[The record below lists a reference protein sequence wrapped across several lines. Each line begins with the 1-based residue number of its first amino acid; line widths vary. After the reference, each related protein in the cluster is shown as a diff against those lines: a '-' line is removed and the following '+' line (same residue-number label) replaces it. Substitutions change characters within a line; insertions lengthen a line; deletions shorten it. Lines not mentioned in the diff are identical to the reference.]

1 MAEAAGFEWESK
13 RDHAVLL
20 VRGEIDIA
28 TAPAFRDAL
37 DRLIREA
44 NSPAFADLSG
54 VTFMDSSGIDALATA
69 RRQAEAGGVD
79 LILVAPSPPVR
90 TVLELTGLWEH
101 FEVRP
106 EAP

>member
-1 MAEAAGFEWESK
+1 MTEAAGFEWEAQQ
-13 RDHAVLL
+13 DHAILR

-37 DRLIREA
+37 GRLILEA
-44 NSPAFADLSG
+44 NSPAFADLSR

-69 RRQAEAGGVD
+69 RRQAEAGGVE
-79 LILVAPSPPVR
+79 LTLVAPSAPVR

-101 FEVRP
+101 FVVRP
-106 EAP
+106 QVP